1 MLQPIVKA
9 LTFKVFIHIRI
20 KSCLKENN
28 NGPIGGLWEMLD
40 PGQLWEQRNSGIKKS
55 ATTISLALVKMVL

>member
-28 NGPIGGLWEMLD
+28 NGPIGGLWECCDQTYLD
-40 PGQLWEQRNSGIKKS
+40 SSENKEFWYQEVCNNQ
-55 ATTISLALVKMVL
+55 